1 MKKLVLTL
9 IAILAMCGSTMAQH
23 PETYWPDFNGDLFE
37 DQGGLCASLMID
49 GVLVSNTYENWEMM
63 EIAAFVG
70 DDQHGA
76 NIFLTDEMGEMLPTT
91 LGDPVY
97 YTTAGAVVSFKMY
110 NHATGILYEEC
121 ETLILG
127 GDPITILTG
136 EEHWEI
142 FEDPEHP
149 LILSFTSPA
158 PQPTEFTLDIT
169 GYGEGTGN
177 YYLIASPIG
186 QVSPGAVTNMIP
198 TSGGYDLF
206 YFDQTKDN
214 EWINYKE
221 GENSTNSGFSLEPG
235 KGYLYAREVGATL
248 TFTGTPITGD
258 TYNVSLVY
266 DDGDDVELP
275 GWNLIGNP
283 FVTEATLDKPY
294 YRLNGDGS
302 EVKATTEA
310 TDINAIEGVF
320 VHTDA
325 AGTATFTKGTGS
337 KSSQTVS
344 LNLVRNDRSAS
355 LVDRAIVRFDQG
367 GQLPKF
373 MLDPTNTRVYIPQN
387 GTDYAVAT
395 CSDDNIMPV
404 SFKAKENGS
413 YTLKVS
419 IENVEMGYL
428 HLIDNKTG
436 NDVDLLATP
445 SYTFNASRLDYANR
459 FSLVYATTT
468 GLSENFAF
476 FNGSNWFV
484 SNEGKAIIQVVD
496 LTGRILSSE
505 SISGNAEISL
515 SPTAGIYMLRLINGD
530 NVKTQKVVVR

>member
-1 MKKLVLTL
+1 M
-9 IAILAMCGSTMAQH
+9 
-23 PETYWPDFNGDLFE
+23 
-37 DQGGLCASLMID
+37 
-49 GVLVSNTYENWEMM
+49 
-63 EIAAFVG
+63 
-70 DDQHGA
+70 
-76 NIFLTDEMGEMLPTT
+76 
-91 LGDPVY
+91 
-97 YTTAGAVVSFKMY
+97 
-110 NHATGILYEEC
+110 
-121 ETLILG
+121 
-127 GDPITILTG
+127 TILTG
-136 EEHWEI
+136 QEHDEAMTV
-142 FEDPEHP
+142 EPYDPI
-149 LILSFTSPA
+149 ILNFISPSLELTVE
-158 PQPTEFTLDIT
+158 PYTET
-169 GYGEGTGN
+169 GG
-177 YYLIASPIG
+177 YYLIAPPFG
-186 QVSPGAVTNMIP
+186 DVDPDNVTNMIP

-206 YFDQTKDN
+206 YFDQTHEL
-214 EWINYKE
+214 EWINIKD
-221 GENSTNSGFSLEPG
+221 GNTNLLTG
-235 KGYLYAREVGATL
+235 KGYLYARQEGATL
-248 TFTGTPITGD
+248 TFTGTPITGE
-258 TYNVSLVY
+258 TYDVNLVY
-266 DDGDDVELP
+266 DEGDDVELP

-283 FVTEATLDKPY
+283 FATEATLDKPY
-294 YRLNGDGS
+294 YRLNDGGS
-302 EVKATTEA
+302 EVNATTE
-310 TDINAIEGVF
+310 TTSINAIEGVF